1 MLALL
6 TMLNCFTLR
15 VNEKTWLKNGIKGS
29 YLNPPPLP
37 SASPQSGEK
46 QGSIVAARAG
56 PLEQGRERGGGRSGD
71 LPIGQR
77 DRRGWSRQIIHRH

>member
-1 MLALL
+1 MFALL
-6 TMLNCFTLR
+6 TMPNCFTRR

-29 YLNPPPLP
+29 YLNLPP

-46 QGSIVAARAG
+46 QGSIVAARAS

-77 DRRGWSRQIIHRH
+77 DRRGRSGQISRRH